1 VQFFKIRYTVKFPY
15 EIMTQRVLISILVTV
30 TKITDL
36 KSLTLNFRV
45 GYEVIAR
52 INNDAFI

>member
-1 VQFFKIRYTVKFPY
+1 VKLPY
-15 EIMTQRVLISILVTV
+15 GIMTQRVLTSILVAV
-30 TKITDL
+30 TKMTDH
-36 KSLTLNFRV
+36 KNLTLNFRD